1 MAQAAHE
8 AICGPQTHNACI
20 AREET

>member
-8 AICGPQTHNACI
+8 AICGLQTHNACI